1 MSAIPARRRRRM
13 IAAVVTSVL
22 TAIALPGGLVIGAAD
37 LLNDSG
43 GNNVDNNATISIPL
57 TPVELLAITNSRNE
71 LASLALIAI
80 DPSLSGG
87 TIVSVPVGARADV
100 RDNEAPR
107 RIADSYATGGVTALK
122 TDVENLLNVS
132 LEVADVV
139 NAADLATLLT
149 PIGSQPVSLPQA
161 VLDSS
166 ADGAVATVLG
176 AGSTTVTGQQV
187 AAALAASQTGS
198 AESTRLPQVKALW
211 SAVARAGVATT
222 VDGAA
227 TTIATDTA
235 NFSAPTTT
243 AEFFSALL
251 RGEVDVW
258 QFGATLLVDAQ
269 RNPGNA
275 DMYELDGG
283 EVLTVMASVAP
294 SAMRPTN
301 TNISVMVDIP
311 FDNTTY
317 AKEAVTRLA
326 FMGANVVLLRHVPDT
341 PSEETVVYYN
351 DTMGRVEA
359 ETFVNLLGDLTYKES
374 QEIID
379 GVNLRIVLGNAFVR
393 FLGSGPQNSTTT
405 TVAK

>member
-43 GNNVDNNATISIPL
+43 GSNVDNNATIAIPL
-57 TPVELLAITNSRNE
+57 TPVEMLAVTNSRNE
-71 LASLALIAI
+71 LASLAIIAI
-80 DPSLSGG
+80 DPSMRGG

-100 RDNEAPR
+100 RSNESPR
-107 RIADSYATGGVTALK
+107 RIADSYTTGGVTALK

-132 LEVADVV
+132 LEVVDVV
-139 NAADLATLLT
+139 SATDLGALLA

-161 VLDSS
+161 VLDTA
-166 ADGAVATVLG
+166 ADGAISTVLG
-176 AGSTTVTGQQV
+176 AGSSTVTGQQV
-187 AAALAASQTGS
+187 AASLAASQTGS

-211 SAVARAGVATT
+211 GAVARAGVATSADAT
-222 VDGAA
+222 A
-227 TTIATDTA
+227 TTAPTTA
-235 NFSAPTTT
+235 DASAPTTT
-243 AEFFSALL
+243 AEFFTALL
-251 RGEVDVW
+251 SGEVDVW
-258 QFGATLLVDAQ
+258 QFGATLLVDPQ
-269 RNPGNA
+269 RNPANA

-301 TNISVMVDIP
+301 TNISVMIDIP

-317 AKEAVTRLA
+317 AKEAATRLA
-326 FMGANVVLLRHVPDT
+326 FMGANVVLIRHIPDT
-341 PSEETVVYYN
+341 PTEETVVYFN
-351 DTMGRVEA
+351 DTMERVEA
-359 ETFVNLLGDLTYKES
+359 ETFVNLLGPLTYKES

-379 GVNLRIVLGNAFVR
+379 GVNLRIVLGNDFVG
-393 FLGSGPQNSTTT
+393 FLGSGPQNTTTT

>member
-43 GNNVDNNATISIPL
+43 GNSVDNNATIAIPL
-57 TPVELLAITNSRNE
+57 TPVEMLAVTNSRNE
-71 LASLALIAI
+71 LASLAIIAI
-80 DPSLSGG
+80 DPSLRGG

-100 RDNEAPR
+100 RKGEAPR
-107 RIADSYATGGVTALK
+107 RIADSYATGGVSALK

-139 NAADLATLLT
+139 SATDLAALLA
-149 PIGSQPVSLPQA
+149 PIGTQPVSLPQA
-161 VLDSS
+161 VVDS
-166 ADGAVATVLG
+166 APDGTISTVLG

-187 AAALAASQTGS
+187 AASLAASQTGS

-211 SAVARAGVATT
+211 GAVARAGVSVGADSTATT
-222 VDGAA
+222 APTEEAD
-227 TTIATDTA
+227 
-235 NFSAPTTT
+235 SAPTST
-243 AEFFSALL
+243 AQFFAALL
-251 RGEVDVW
+251 KGEVDVW

-269 RNPGNA
+269 RNPANA

-301 TNISVMVDIP
+301 TNIAVMIDIP

-317 AKEAVTRLA
+317 AKEAATRLA
-326 FMGANVVLLRHVPDT
+326 FMGANVVLIRHVPDT
-341 PSEETVVYYN
+341 PVEETVVYFN
-351 DTMGRVEA
+351 DTMERVEA
-359 ETFVNLLGDLTYKES
+359 ETFVNLLGPLTYQES

-379 GVNLRIVLGNAFVR
+379 GVNLRIVLGNDFVG
-393 FLGSGPQNSTTT
+393 FLGSGPQSTTTT

>member
-1 MSAIPARRRRRM
+1 MSAIPERRRRRM

-22 TAIALPGGLVIGAAD
+22 TAIALPSGLVIGAAD

-43 GNNVDNNATISIPL
+43 GNSVNNDATIAIPL
-57 TPVELLAITNSRNE
+57 TPVELLAVTNSRNE
-71 LASLALIAI
+71 LASLAILAI
-80 DPSLSGG
+80 DPSMRGG
-87 TIVSVPVGARADV
+87 TIVSIPVGARADI
-100 RDNEAPR
+100 RKDEAPR
-107 RIADSYATGGVTALK
+107 RIADSYATGGVSALK

-139 NAADLATLLT
+139 SAADLGALLA

-161 VLDSS
+161 VVDT
-166 ADGAVATVLG
+166 APDGTVSTVLG
-176 AGSTTVTGQQV
+176 AGSSTVTGQQV
-187 AAALAASQTGS
+187 AASLAATQTGS

-211 SAVARAGVATT
+211 SAVARAGVTTSADSSATT
-222 VDGAA
+222 
-227 TTIATDTA
+227 TTIDTA
-235 NFSAPTTT
+235 SAPTNT

-251 RGEVDVW
+251 SGEIDVW

-269 RNPGNA
+269 RNPANA

-294 SAMRPTN
+294 SAMRPTS
-301 TNISVMVDIP
+301 TNISVMIDIP

-317 AKEAVTRLA
+317 AKEAATRLA
-326 FMGANVVLLRHVPDT
+326 FMGANVVLIRHVPDT
-341 PSEETVVYYN
+341 PVEETVVHFN
-351 DTMGRVEA
+351 DTMERVEA
-359 ETFVNLLGDLTYKES
+359 ETFVNLLGPLTYKES

-379 GVNLRIVLGNAFVR
+379 GVNLRIVLGNDFVG
-393 FLGSGPQNSTTT
+393 FLGSGPQSTTTT

>member
-1 MSAIPARRRRRM
+1 M

-43 GNNVDNNATISIPL
+43 GDNVDNNATVSIPL
-57 TPVELLAITNSRNE
+57 TPVEMLAITNSRNE

-80 DPSLSGG
+80 NPSLRGG

-107 RIADSYATGGVTALK
+107 RIADSYTAGGLTALK

-139 NAADLATLLT
+139 NAADLANVLA

-161 VLDSS
+161 VVDTA
-166 ADGAVATVLG
+166 ADGTVATVLG

-187 AAALAASQTGS
+187 AASLAASQAGS

-211 SAVARAGVATT
+211 SAVARAGVATST
-222 VDGAA
+222 DSSA
-227 TTIATDTA
+227 TTVEPEVSKPST
-235 NFSAPTTT
+235 PTSTS
-243 AEFFSALL
+243 EFFAALL
-251 RGEVDVW
+251 SGEVDVW

-269 RNPGNA
+269 RNPANA

-301 TNISVMVDIP
+301 TNISVMIDIP

-317 AKEAVTRLA
+317 AKEAATRLA
-326 FMGANVVLLRHVPDT
+326 FMGANVVLIRHVPET
-341 PSEETVVYYN
+341 PAEETVVFYN

-359 ETFVNLLGDLTYKES
+359 ETFVNLLGTLTYKES
-374 QEIID
+374 LEIID
-379 GVNLRIVLGNAFVR
+379 GVNLRIVLGNDFVG
-393 FLGSGPQNSTTT
+393 FLGSGPQNTTTT
-405 TVAK
+405 TVGK

>member
-1 MSAIPARRRRRM
+1 M

-43 GNNVDNNATISIPL
+43 GDNVDNNATVSIPL
-57 TPVELLAITNSRNE
+57 TPVEMLAITNSRNE

-80 DPSLSGG
+80 NPSLRGG

-107 RIADSYATGGVTALK
+107 RIADSYTAGGLTELK

-139 NAADLATLLT
+139 NAADLANVLA

-161 VLDSS
+161 VVDTA
-166 ADGAVATVLG
+166 ADGTVATVLG

-187 AAALAASQTGS
+187 AASLAASQAGS

-211 SAVARAGVATT
+211 SAVARAGVATST
-222 VDGAA
+222 DSSA
-227 TTIATDTA
+227 TTVEPEVSKPST
-235 NFSAPTTT
+235 PTSTS
-243 AEFFSALL
+243 EFFSALL
-251 RGEVDVW
+251 SGEVDVW

-269 RNPGNA
+269 RNPANA

-301 TNISVMVDIP
+301 TNISVMIDIP

-317 AKEAVTRLA
+317 AKEAATRLA
-326 FMGANVVLLRHVPDT
+326 FMGANVVLIRHVPET
-341 PSEETVVYYN
+341 PAEETVVYYN

-359 ETFVNLLGDLTYKES
+359 ETFVNLLGTLTYKES
-374 QEIID
+374 LEIID
-379 GVNLRIVLGNAFVR
+379 GVNLRIVLGNDFVG
-393 FLGSGPQNSTTT
+393 FLGSGPQNTTTT
-405 TVAK
+405 TVGK

>member
-1 MSAIPARRRRRM
+1 M

-57 TPVELLAITNSRNE
+57 TPVEMLAITNSRNE

-80 DPSLSGG
+80 DPSLRGG

-100 RDNEAPR
+100 RGSEAPR
-107 RIADSYATGGVTALK
+107 RIADSYTTGGLSALK

-139 NAADLATLLT
+139 NAADLATVLA

-161 VLDSS
+161 VLDTA
-166 ADGAVATVLG
+166 ADGTVATVLG

-187 AAALAASQTGS
+187 AASLAASQAGS

-211 SAVARAGVATT
+211 TAVARAGVATNADAT
-222 VDGAA
+222 A
-227 TTIATDTA
+227 TTIQPQDSKPSTPTSTAT
-235 NFSAPTTT
+235 
-243 AEFFSALL
+243 FFSALL
-251 RGEVDVW
+251 SGEVDVW

-269 RNPGNA
+269 RNPANA

-301 TNISVMVDIP
+301 TNISVMIDIP

-317 AKEAVTRLA
+317 AKEAATRLA
-326 FMGANVVLLRHVPDT
+326 FMGANVVLIRHVPDA
-341 PSEETVVYYN
+341 PVEETVVFYN
-351 DTMGRVEA
+351 DAMGHAEA
-359 ETFVNLLGDLTYKES
+359 ETFENLLGEMTYRES

-379 GVNLRIVLGNAFVR
+379 GVNLRIVLGNAFIA
-393 FLGSGPQNSTTT
+393 FLGSGPQSATTT
-405 TVAK
+405 TVKK

>member
-1 MSAIPARRRRRM
+1 M

-57 TPVELLAITNSRNE
+57 TPVEMLAITNSRNE

-80 DPSLSGG
+80 DPSLRGG

-100 RDNEAPR
+100 RGSEAPR
-107 RIADSYATGGVTALK
+107 RIADSYTTGGLSALK

-139 NAADLATLLT
+139 NAEDLATVLA

-161 VLDSS
+161 VLDTA
-166 ADGAVATVLG
+166 ADGTVATVLG

-187 AAALAASQTGS
+187 AASLAASQAGS

-211 SAVARAGVATT
+211 TAVARAGVATNADAT
-222 VDGAA
+222 A
-227 TTIATDTA
+227 TTIQPQDSKPSTPTSTA
-235 NFSAPTTT
+235 A
-243 AEFFSALL
+243 FFSALL
-251 RGEVDVW
+251 SGEVDVW

-269 RNPGNA
+269 RNPANA

-301 TNISVMVDIP
+301 TNISVMIDIP

-317 AKEAVTRLA
+317 AKEAATRLA
-326 FMGANVVLLRHVPDT
+326 FMGANVVLIRHIPET
-341 PSEETVVYYN
+341 PAEETVVYYN

-359 ETFVNLLGDLTYKES
+359 ETFVNLLGTLTYKES
-374 QEIID
+374 LEIID
-379 GVNLRIVLGNAFVR
+379 GVNLRIVLGNDFVG
-393 FLGSGPQNSTTT
+393 FLGSGPQNTTTT
-405 TVAK
+405 TVVK

>member
-1 MSAIPARRRRRM
+1 VSAIPARRRRRM

-43 GNNVDNNATISIPL
+43 GSSVDNNATVAIPL
-57 TPVELLAITNSRNE
+57 TPVEMLAITNSRNE
-71 LASLALIAI
+71 VASLAILAI
-80 DPSLSGG
+80 DPSMRGG

-100 RDNEAPR
+100 RDGEAPR

-132 LEVADVV
+132 LEVAEVV

-149 PIGSQPVSLPQA
+149 PIGSQPVTLPQA
-161 VLDSS
+161 VVDTA
-166 ADGAVATVLG
+166 ADGTVSTVIG
-176 AGSTTVTGQQV
+176 AGSTTATGQQV
-187 AAALAASQTGS
+187 AASLAASQAGA

-211 SAVARAGVATT
+211 SAVARAGVATST
-222 VDGAA
+222 DAPPTSTEA
-227 TTIATDTA
+227 MTTL
-235 NFSAPTTT
+235 PEPRTT
-243 AEFFSALL
+243 AEFFGALFA
-251 RGEVDVW
+251 GEIDVW
-258 QFGATLLVDAQ
+258 QFGATLLLDAQ
-269 RNPGNA
+269 RNPANA

-317 AKEAVTRLA
+317 AKEAATRLA
-326 FMGANVVLLRHVPDT
+326 FMGANVVLIRHVPDV
-341 PSEETVVYYN
+341 PAEETVVYYN
-351 DTMGRVEA
+351 DTMERVEA
-359 ETFVNLLGDLTYKES
+359 ETFTNLLGPLTYKES

-379 GVNLRIVLGNAFVR
+379 GVNLRIVLGNDFVG
-393 FLGSGPQNSTTT
+393 FLGSGPQNTTTT
-405 TVAK
+405 TVVK

>member
-43 GNNVDNNATISIPL
+43 GNSVDNNATVAIPL
-57 TPVELLAITNSRNE
+57 TPVEMLAITNSRNE
-71 LASLALIAI
+71 VASLAVLAI
-80 DPSLSGG
+80 DPSMRGG
-87 TIVSVPVGARADV
+87 TIVSIPVGARADV
-100 RDNEAPR
+100 RDGEAPR
-107 RIADSYATGGVTALK
+107 RIADSYATGGIAALK

-132 LEVADVV
+132 LEIADVV
-139 NAADLATLLT
+139 NAADLAALLA
-149 PIGSQPVSLPQA
+149 PIGSQPVTLPQA
-161 VLDSS
+161 VVDTT
-166 ADGAVATVLG
+166 ADGTVSTVIG

-187 AAALAASQTGS
+187 AASLAASQTGA

-211 SAVARAGVATT
+211 SAVARAGVARSVDTSSST
-222 VDGAA
+222 VA
-227 TTIATDTA
+227 TSDTPGV
-235 NFSAPTTT
+235 PTST
-243 AEFFSALL
+243 AQFVSALL
-251 RGEVDVW
+251 AGEIDVW

-269 RNPGNA
+269 RNPTNA

-301 TNISVMVDIP
+301 TNISVMIDIP

-317 AKEAVTRLA
+317 AKEAATRLA
-326 FMGANVVLLRHVPDT
+326 FMGANVVLIRHVPDV
-341 PSEETVVYYN
+341 PVEETVVYYN
-351 DTMGRVEA
+351 DTMERVEA
-359 ETFVNLLGDLTYKES
+359 ETFVNLLGPLTYKES

-379 GVNLRIVLGNAFVR
+379 GVNLRIVLGNDFVG
-393 FLGSGPQNSTTT
+393 FLGSGPQNTTTT

>member
-43 GNNVDNNATISIPL
+43 GNSVDNNATVAIPL
-57 TPVELLAITNSRNE
+57 TPVEMLAITNSRNE
-71 LASLALIAI
+71 VASLAILAI
-80 DPSLSGG
+80 DPSMRGG
-87 TIVSVPVGARADV
+87 TIVSIPVGARADV
-100 RDNEAPR
+100 RDGEAPR
-107 RIADSYATGGVTALK
+107 RIADSYATGGIAALK

-132 LEVADVV
+132 LEIADVV
-139 NAADLATLLT
+139 NAADLATLLA
-149 PIGSQPVSLPQA
+149 PIGSQPVTLPQA
-161 VLDSS
+161 VVDTT
-166 ADGAVATVLG
+166 ADGTVSTVIG

-187 AAALAASQTGS
+187 AASLAASQTGA

-211 SAVARAGVATT
+211 SAVARAGVARSVDTSSST
-222 VDGAA
+222 VA
-227 TTIATDTA
+227 TSDTPGV
-235 NFSAPTTT
+235 PTST
-243 AEFFSALL
+243 AQFVSALL
-251 RGEVDVW
+251 AGEIDVW

-269 RNPGNA
+269 RNPANA

-301 TNISVMVDIP
+301 TNISVMIDIP

-317 AKEAVTRLA
+317 AKEAATRLA
-326 FMGANVVLLRHVPDT
+326 FMGANVVLIRHVPDV
-341 PSEETVVYYN
+341 PVEETVVYYN
-351 DTMGRVEA
+351 DTMERVEA
-359 ETFVNLLGDLTYKES
+359 ETFVNLLGPLTYKES

-379 GVNLRIVLGNAFVR
+379 GVNLRIVLGNDFVG
-393 FLGSGPQNSTTT
+393 FLGSGPQNTTTT